1 MAEHR
6 SGPTRYSRSDQVAD
20 QIRERIESGA
30 YPVGAYMPGE
40 RDLAVEF
47 GVSRATVAG
56 ALTRLA
62 EEGLVLQTRGR
73 GTRVLALSD
82 RLATGLVGVVVR
94 FKPTGVSRGPA
105 NLLAGIRA
113 AMTRLSLR
121 HEEVLV
127 LDGGQEEAA
136 GWQHSVP
143 SGELR
148 RLADRYGG
156 LGFIESSPREAGQL
170 LALQTQGIPVVVAN
184 MEWDWDAAV
193 SATRTDHRKAMFLAV
208 RTLTALGHR
217 RIGYVGRPRSRCFYG
232 HSEDG
237 WRDGLAHAG
246 LGVDGALLRHCGDS
260 EAVGGFLAAREMLA
274 LADPPTAIVAARD
287 LFAEGVC
294 EAVKERGAVLGRDVS
309 VVGFDDVSWP
319 DGRAF
324 LTTFREPCE
333 EMGGAAVEMLA
344 DRIADPGLPAE
355 DRVIEA
361 KLILRRSA
369 GPPPGDGS
377 GLDAGAVCAQ
387 VAAIEPPAR

>member
-1 MAEHR
+1 MAEQK
-6 SGPTRYSRSDQVAD
+6 SGQTRYSRCDQVAD
-20 QIRERIESGA
+20 QIQARIKSGL
-30 YPVGAYMPGE
+30 YPPGAYMPGE
-40 RDLAVEF
+40 RDLAADL

-62 EEGLVLQTRGR
+62 QKGLVLQTRGR

-94 FKPTGVSRGPA
+94 FKPTGVSREPA
-105 NLLAGIRA
+105 NILAGIRS
-113 AMTRLSLR
+113 AMARLNLN
-121 HEEVLV
+121 HEEVL
-127 LDGGQEEAA
+127 LLNGGQDESA

-143 SGELR
+143 SGELQ

-156 LGFIESSPREAGQL
+156 LVFIESSPREAGQL
-170 LALQTQGIPVVVAN
+170 LALQAQGIPVVVAN
-184 MEWDWDAAV
+184 MEWDWDAAI
-193 SATRTDHRKAMFLAV
+193 SATRTDHRKAMFQAV
-208 RTLTALGHR
+208 RTLAALGHR
-217 RIGYVGRPRSRCFYG
+217 RIGYVGRPRNRCFYG

-237 WRDGLAHAG
+237 WRDGLADAG
-246 LGVDGALLRHCGDS
+246 LDVDPALLRHCGDS
-260 EAVGGFLAAREMLA
+260 EAVGGFLAAWEMLA
-274 LADPPTAIVAARD
+274 LPHPPTAIVTARD

-333 EMGGAAVEMLA
+333 EMGAAAVQMLA
-344 DRIADPGLPAE
+344 DRIADPSLPAE

-361 KLILRRSA
+361 KLVLRRSA
-369 GPPPGDGS
+369 GPPPGDGP
-377 GLDAGAVCAQ
+377 GVDAGAVCAQ
-387 VAAIEPPAR
+387 IAAIEPPVR